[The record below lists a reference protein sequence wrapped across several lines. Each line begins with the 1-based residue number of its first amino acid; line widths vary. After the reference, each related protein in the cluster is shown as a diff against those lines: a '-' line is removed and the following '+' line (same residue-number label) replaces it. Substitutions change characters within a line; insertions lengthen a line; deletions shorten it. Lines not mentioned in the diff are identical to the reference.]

1 MLDFFK
7 EMSNRNIPKHSKGL
21 YEAPASELIVIDCK
35 GAMMQAAISD
45 WVPDDGGDFYSP
57 FEGPVEGFDA
67 GTEFV
72 LVGASESN

>member
-1 MLDFFK
+1 MADTKQEMLK
-7 EMSNRNIPKHSKGL
+7 RNISKHSECL
-21 YEAPASELIVIDCK
+21 YEAPASELIAIDCK
-35 GAMMQAAISD
+35 GSLMQDIIS
-45 WVPDDGGDFYSP
+45 WQHGGDFSSP